1 MLREDR
7 RVPEKVDFPTLTI
20 SRNSSIATEDSLV
33 QPSRFIR
40 GFTEE
45 SEYGIRR
52 AMSDDQG
59 FHTSIHLHLRDSNS
73 NQNLPEYGV
82 RPAIPQQRSTF
93 QSMPTED
100 MSEYDNISI
109 ASDRSN
115 SGRRQRRSSLSR
127 LQKAST
133 SQLGQRVQLSAPI
146 NYHGVTISQAASQGN
161 LPLCVLL
168 WGMATAKRVRL
179 MDPDSNGDTPM
190 HFAALADIPEV
201 KSLRFHIHAYHYRQY
216 HSKLHSKL
224 LIQVMSF
231 LHQQTRTKNDPQNR
245 LVELRNKK
253 GETALLRASC
263 VGKIPTLKVRDR
275 F

>member
-1 MLREDR
+1 VKRAHNLFLVSPQRGRTWEGSDDNFENKKQFMLTDR

-59 FHTSIHLHLRDSNS
+59 FQSSIHLHLRDSNS
-73 NQNLPEYGV
+73 NQNLPEYGL
-82 RPAIPQQRSTF
+82 RPSIPRQRSTF
-93 QSMPTED
+93 HTMPTED
-100 MSEYDNISI
+100 MSEYASDNISI
-109 ASDRSN
+109 TSDRSN
-115 SGRRQRRSSLSR
+115 SARQKRRSSSSR
-127 LQKAST
+127 LQKASI
-133 SQLGQRVQLSAPI
+133 SQLGQSVQLATPI

-201 KSLRFHIHAYHYRQY
+201 
-216 HSKLHSKL
+216 
-224 LIQVMSF
+224 
-231 LHQQTRTKNDPQNR
+231 
-245 LVELRNKK
+245 
-253 GETALLRASC
+253 
-263 VGKIPTLKVRDR
+263 
-275 F
+275 

>member
-1 MLREDR
+1 MIIRDNLCCDMLREDR

-52 AMSDDQG
+52 AMSDDRG
-59 FHTSIHLHLRDSNS
+59 FQSSIHLHLRDSNS
-73 NQNLPEYGV
+73 NQNLPDYGL
-82 RPAIPQQRSTF
+82 RPSIPQQRSTF

-100 MSEYDNISI
+100 MSEYASDNISI

-115 SGRRQRRSSLSR
+115 SGRRQRRSSSSR
-127 LQKAST
+127 LQKANT
-133 SQLGQRVQLSAPI
+133 AQLGQSALLTTPV

-179 MDPDSNGDTPM
+179 MDPDTNGDTPM
-190 HFAALADIPEV
+190 HFAAQADIPEV
-201 KSLRFHIHAYHYRQY
+201 HSLR
-216 HSKLHSKL
+216 
-224 LIQVMSF
+224 
-231 LHQQTRTKNDPQNR
+231 
-245 LVELRNKK
+245 LRNCFDNY
-253 GETALLRASC
+253 RAISL
-263 VGKIPTLKVRDR
+263 TTS
-275 F
+275 FQTS

>member
-7 RVPEKVDFPTLTI
+7 RVPDKVEFPTLTI

-33 QPSRFIR
+33 QPPRFIR

-59 FHTSIHLHLRDSNS
+59 FQSSIHSHLRDSNS
-73 NQNLPEYGV
+73 NQHLPDYGL
-82 RPAIPQQRSTF
+82 RPSLPRQRCRDPF

-100 MSEYDNISI
+100 MSEYTSDNISV

-115 SGRRQRRSSLSR
+115 SARRQRRSSTSKLH
-127 LQKAST
+127 KTST
-133 SQLGQRVQLSAPI
+133 SQLGQVSQVATPI

-179 MDPDSNGDTPM
+179 MDPDPQGDTPM

-201 KSLRFHIHAYHYRQY
+201 
-216 HSKLHSKL
+216 
-224 LIQVMSF
+224 
-231 LHQQTRTKNDPQNR
+231 
-245 LVELRNKK
+245 
-253 GETALLRASC
+253 
-263 VGKIPTLKVRDR
+263 
-275 F
+275 